1 MRNLRSKSDPSGS
14 NPYRK
19 KKRPFVCTKSR
30 FHYGRRVGPETGKQ
44 SGELFSVDGNGN
56 ITAADRQC
64 LNGTVKFPVTEAE
77 LLSEC
82 ETYGARATPRVRT
95 HIAKKND
102 LSFARKAVFIMVGA
116 WGFEPQTH

>member
-1 MRNLRSKSDPSGS
+1 M
-14 NPYRK
+14 
-19 KKRPFVCTKSR
+19 
-30 FHYGRRVGPETGKQ
+30 GPETGKQ

-56 ITAADRQC
+56 ITAADRQR

-82 ETYGARATPRVRT
+82 ETYGARANPRVRT
-95 HIAKKND
+95 HIAKKSD
-102 LSFARKAVFIMVGA
+102 LSVARKAVFIMVGA

>member
-1 MRNLRSKSDPSGS
+1 M
-14 NPYRK
+14 
-19 KKRPFVCTKSR
+19 
-30 FHYGRRVGPETGKQ
+30 GPETGKQ
-44 SGELFSVDGNGN
+44 SGELFSADGDGN
-56 ITAADRQC
+56 ITATDRQR

-82 ETYGARATPRVRT
+82 ETYGARTNPRVRT

-102 LSFARKAVFIMVGA
+102 LSSARKAVSAMVGA

>member
-1 MRNLRSKSDPSGS
+1 M
-14 NPYRK
+14 
-19 KKRPFVCTKSR
+19 
-30 FHYGRRVGPETGKQ
+30 GPETGKQ

-56 ITAADRQC
+56 ITAADRQR

-95 HIAKKND
+95 HIAKKKRPFVCTKSRFYYGRRVGVRTPD
-102 LSFARKAVFIMVGA
+102 PLIKSQLLYQLSYAPIIIKQNGI
-116 WGFEPQTH
+116 